1 MDLNEIDYKRN
12 RGCAHQVAS
21 GAVRGNPLAVRY
33 FIGARV
39 IGRFRVFGRLI
50 VGMRI
55 RRAAQIVS
63 DDRIGIDAVDLMQR

>member
-21 GAVRGNPLAVRY
+21 GAVRRKALTVRH
-33 FIGARV
+33 FIGA
-39 IGRFRVFGRLI
+39 RVFGRLI